1 MASALIH
8 KLIELG
14 HKVGFVVDS
23 EDLIRQ
29 TQRTLDMDVSIV
41 KAGYE
46 KEFDKDCPIQII
58 MLQTFFARKDKL
70 PDMDWNYI
78 IIDEVHVGWGQN
90 RMNELLRISS
100 NAKVIGLS
108 ATPINSKG

>member
-14 HKVGFVVDS
+14 HKVAFVVDS

-58 MLQTFFARKDKL
+58 MLQTFFARK
-70 PDMDWNYI
+70 
-78 IIDEVHVGWGQN
+78 
-90 RMNELLRISS
+90 
-100 NAKVIGLS
+100 AKVSKLASVS
-108 ATPINSKG
+108 AEQPVKAAKYFRPSSSVM